1 MSQSESRY
9 IDESGESARVRDIQ
23 VIKVVVCCSVLQY
36 VAVCCSD
43 LPCVGSQCL
52 GEGDESALVRVYQT
66 YETLSSCSYTH
77 VCILLEA
84 RERGGGRQTSHT
96 S

>member
-23 VIKVVVCCSVLQY
+23 VIKLVVCCSVLQY
-36 VAVCCSD
+36 VAVCCSV

-52 GEGDESALVRVYQT
+52 GESDESALVRV
-66 YETLSSCSYTH
+66 
-77 VCILLEA
+77 
-84 RERGGGRQTSHT
+84 
-96 S
+96 

>member
-23 VIKVVVCCSVLQY
+23 VIKLVVCCRVLQY
-36 VAVCCSD
+36 VAVCCSV

-52 GEGDESALVRVYQT
+52 GESDESESVSESERSLVRV
-66 YETLSSCSYTH
+66 
-77 VCILLEA
+77 
-84 RERGGGRQTSHT
+84 
-96 S
+96 